1 MPADQQATTNGHA
14 PFPEQRGKPRS
25 ELDALRATCRR
36 QALVIDTLSEAVGSL
51 RRGAQALKA
60 ENADLRAE
68 TARTRGRRRSGT
80 RANGRAAG
88 GEHIEVRFALDANA
102 PAAARS
108 AVADFLADRV
118 APVVLDDAQLL
129 VTELVTN
136 SVRHSGMPA
145 TADVIVRVEITPAI
159 VLLDVEDPGRGGA
172 IAPHPPDA
180 ETGGGFGLNIVHAL
194 SDRWG
199 IEHAAHE
206 GTQVWAQLA
215 RTPLSALAS

>member
-1 MPADQQATTNGHA
+1 MPADQKASTNGHA
-14 PFPEQRGKPRS
+14 PFRDQRGKTRS
-25 ELDALRATCRR
+25 ELDELRATCRR
-36 QALVIDTLSEAVGSL
+36 QAHVIDTLSDAVGSL

-68 TARTRGRRRSGT
+68 TARTRGRRPSGA
-80 RANGRAAG
+80 RINGRIDG
-88 GEHIEVRFALDANA
+88 DEHIEIRFALDVHA

-118 APVVLDDAQLL
+118 EPSVLDNAQLL

-145 TADVIVRVEITPAI
+145 TADVVVRVELTPAT
-159 VLLDVEDPGRGGA
+159 VRLDVEDPGRGA
-172 IAPHPPDA
+172 TIAPHPPDA
-180 ETGGGFGLNIVHAL
+180 QAAGGFGLNIVRAL

-199 IEHAAHE
+199 IEHVGHG

-215 RTPLSALAS
+215 RTPLTALAS

>member
-1 MPADQQATTNGHA
+1 MPADQQASTNGHA
-14 PFPEQRGKPRS
+14 QRPEQRGQPRS
-25 ELDALRATCRR
+25 ELDELRATCRR
-36 QALVIDTLSEAVGSL
+36 QGHVIDTLSEAVDCL

-68 TARTRGRRRSGT
+68 TARTRSRQRSST
-80 RANGRAAG
+80 RAIGRADG
-88 GEHIEVRFALDANA
+88 GEHIEARFALDIHA

-108 AVADFLADRV
+108 AVADFLADRL
-118 APVVLDDAQLL
+118 APAVLDNAQLL

-159 VLLDVEDPGRGGA
+159 VRLDVKDPGRGGA
-172 IAPHPPDA
+172 IAPHPPDPQ
-180 ETGGGFGLNIVHAL
+180 TGGGFGLNIVQAL

-199 IEHAAHE
+199 VEHAAH
-206 GTQVWAQLA
+206 GRTQVWAQLA
-215 RTPLSALAS
+215 RTPLTALAS